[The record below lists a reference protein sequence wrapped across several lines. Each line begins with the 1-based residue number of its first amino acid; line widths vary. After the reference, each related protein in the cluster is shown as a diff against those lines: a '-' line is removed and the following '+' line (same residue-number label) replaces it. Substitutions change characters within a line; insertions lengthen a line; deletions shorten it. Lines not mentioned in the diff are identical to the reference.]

1 MSASKVTGGSLTR
14 MTGFE
19 WRRALTGFDPGWWER
34 LGDRRT
40 VLVVVGSPVPG
51 QPALDVARLAGTDP
65 RLRVLFTAAPGP
77 SSAAVE
83 VMLKDAGAA
92 PLPWSDLED
101 GDVGLVVT
109 ASRVPARLPNAPLIV
124 LPGAIPEDVAHRRAP
139 AVFTYAHHLDRPPDS
154 GDGHGVVVGDSDHD
168 RLVASLPLRDFYRR
182 ALGAGGRRGLVVVS
196 LPTAGGTGACIR
208 CRSLDVAGRLLAEL
222 PSDQYHVLGLP
233 EPGGA
238 RCTGGPGL
246 AGHLRDGLGLMPPEA
261 DWRAALV
268 AADWILGPPGPVTR
282 YGTIIGAPVL
292 VTGPAPGD
300 ALRILAVRLAA
311 HRPVRPQLTE
321 AAARWRPERVRPV
334 LGRITS
340 EPGRF
345 DRTMR
350 SLMYGLLRLPQPAT
364 IPVADPVSPPFRI
377 GCQDGERLGH
387 VPQGG

>member
-1 MSASKVTGGSLTR
+1 MFASEDEGGSLTA

-19 WRRALTGFDPGWWER
+19 WRRALTGFDPGWWGR

-40 VLVVVGSPVPG
+40 VLVVVGSPVRG

-65 RLRVLFTAAPGP
+65 RLRVLFAAAPGP

-92 PLPWSDLED
+92 PLSLSGLAG

-109 ASRVPARLPNAPLIV
+109 AHRVPEGPPAAPLIA
-124 LPGAIPEDVAHRRAP
+124 LPGTITAEVAHRPAP
-139 AVFTYAHHLDRPPDS
+139 TVFTYAHHLDRPPDAR
-154 GDGHGVVVGDSDHD
+154 DGHVVGDSDHD

-182 ALGAGGRRGLVVVS
+182 ALGVGGRRGLVVVA
-196 LPTAGGTGACIR
+196 LPAAGGAGVCACR
-208 CRSLDVAGRLLAEL
+208 RSPDVVGRLLAEL
-222 PSDQYHVLGLP
+222 PSDRYLVLGVPDPRGDRCP
-233 EPGGA
+233 E
-238 RCTGGPGL
+238 RL
-246 AGHLRDGLGLMPPEA
+246 AVHLRAGLSLMPPEA
-261 DWRAALV
+261 DWRAALA

-282 YGTIIGAPVL
+282 YGTITGVPVL
-292 VTGPAPGD
+292 ITGPPPGD
-300 ALRILAVRLAA
+300 ALRLLAVRFAA
-311 HRPVRPQLTE
+311 HRPVRPQLAE

-345 DRTMR
+345 DRNIR

-377 GCQDGERLGH
+377 GRRPAGRVL
-387 VPQGG
+387 QGG

>member
-1 MSASKVTGGSLTR
+1 
-14 MTGFE
+14 MTGFV
-19 WRRALTGFDPGWWER
+19 WRRALSGFDPGWWGR

-65 RLRVLFTAAPGP
+65 RLRVLFAAAPGP

-83 VMLKDAGAA
+83 VMLRDAGAA
-92 PLPWSDLED
+92 PLRWSELAD

-109 ASRVPARLPNAPLIV
+109 AHRIPPRPPGAPLIA
-124 LPGAIPEDVAHRRAP
+124 LPGTIPAAVAHRPAP
-139 AVFTYAHHLDRPPDS
+139 TVFTYAHHLDRPPDARP
-154 GDGHGVVVGDSDHD
+154 GGAVVVGDSDHD

-182 ALGAGGRRGLVVVS
+182 ALGVAGRGLVAVA
-196 LPTAGGTGACIR
+196 LPAAGTGPCTR
-208 CRSLDVAGRLLAEL
+208 CRSLDVVRRLLAEL
-222 PSDQYHVLGLP
+222 PPDLYQVLALP
-233 EPGGA
+233 EPGA
-238 RCTGGPGL
+238 DRCPGGPGL
-246 AGHLRDGLGLMPPEA
+246 AGLLRDGLGLMPPEA

-282 YGTIIGAPVL
+282 LGTLTGAPVL
-292 VTGPAPGD
+292 VTGPPAGD
-300 ALRILAVRLAA
+300 ALRLCAVRLAA
-311 HRPVRPQLTE
+311 HRPVRSQLAE

-334 LGRITS
+334 VERITS

-345 DRTMR
+345 DRNMR

-377 GCQDGERLGH
+377 GCRDGEPLCA

>member
-1 MSASKVTGGSLTR
+1 MSASEVKGGSLTR

-19 WRRALTGFDPGWWER
+19 WRRALTGFDPGWWGR

-83 VMLKDAGAA
+83 VMLRDAGAA
-92 PLPWSDLED
+92 PLPWSELED
-101 GDVGLVVT
+101 GDADLVVT
-109 ASRVPARLPNAPLIV
+109 ASRVPARLPNTPLIV

-139 AVFTYAHHLDRPPDS
+139 TVFTYAHRLDRPPDAE
-154 GDGHGVVVGDSDHD
+154 DGHGTVTGCSDHD
-168 RLVASLPLRDFYRR
+168 RILASLPLRDFYRR
-182 ALGAGGRRGLVVVS
+182 ALGVDGQRRLVVVS
-196 LPTAGGTGACIR
+196 LSPAVACTR
-208 CRSLDVAGRLLAEL
+208 CRSLDIVGRMLTEL
-222 PSDQYHVLGLP
+222 PPDRYSVLGIP
-233 EPGGA
+233 EAGG
-238 RCTGGPGL
+238 CSGPGL
-246 AGHLRDGLGLMPPEA
+246 AAHLRDGLGLMPPEA

-268 AADWILGPPGPVTR
+268 AADWIVGPPGPVTR
-282 YGTIIGAPVL
+282 YGTIIGVPVL

-300 ALRILAVRLAA
+300 ALRLLAVRPAA

-377 GCQDGERLGH
+377 GCQDGEPLGH
-387 VPQGG
+387 AARGG

>member
-1 MSASKVTGGSLTR
+1 MFASEVKGGSLTA

-19 WRRALTGFDPGWWER
+19 WRRALTGFDPGWWGR

-92 PLPWSDLED
+92 PLRWSELES

-109 ASRVPARLPNAPLIV
+109 ASRIPACPEGAPLIA
-124 LPGAIPEDVAHRRAP
+124 LPGTIPAEVRHRPAP
-139 AVFTYAHHLDRPPDS
+139 AVFTYAHRLDRPPDA
-154 GDGHGVVVGDSDHD
+154 GEGHVIGDSDHD

-182 ALGAGGRRGLVVVS
+182 ALGVGGRRGLLVVALPVS
-196 LPTAGGTGACIR
+196 GGAEPCVR
-208 CRSLDVAGRLLAEL
+208 CGPLDVVRRLLAEL
-222 PSDQYHVLGLP
+222 PPDRYSVLGVP
-233 EPGGA
+233 EPGPA
-238 RCTGGPGL
+238 PCGL
-246 AGHLRDGLGLMPPEA
+246 AVHLRDGLGLMPPEA

-268 AADWILGPPGPVTR
+268 AADWIIGPPGPVTR
-282 YGTIIGAPVL
+282 YGAITGVPLI
-292 VTGPAPGD
+292 VTGPPPGD
-300 ALRILAVRLAA
+300 ALRLAGRLAR
-311 HRPVRPQLTE
+311 HRAVLPQLAE
-321 AAARWRPERVRPV
+321 AAARWRPDRADPV
-334 LGRITS
+334 VSRITS

-345 DRTMR
+345 DRNVR

-377 GCQDGERLGH
+377 GCRDGEPLGH
-387 VPQGG
+387 VTQGA

>member
-1 MSASKVTGGSLTR
+1 

-19 WRRALTGFDPGWWER
+19 WRRALSGFDPGWWGR

-40 VLVVVGSPVPG
+40 VLVVVGSPAPG

-65 RLRVLFTAAPGP
+65 RLRVLFAAAPGP

-83 VMLKDAGAA
+83 VMLRDAGAA
-92 PLPWSDLED
+92 PLRLSELAD

-109 ASRVPARLPNAPLIV
+109 AHRIPGRPPGAPLIA
-124 LPGAIPEDVAHRRAP
+124 LPGTIPADVKHRPAP
-139 AVFTYAHHLDRPPDS
+139 AVFTYAHHLDRPP
-154 GDGHGVVVGDSDHD
+154 GAEDGHVVGDSDHD

-182 ALGAGGRRGLVVVS
+182 ALGVVGRGLVVVA
-196 LPTAGGTGACIR
+196 LPTAGGTGPCTR
-208 CRSLDVAGRLLAEL
+208 CRSQDVVRRLLAEL
-222 PSDQYHVLGLP
+222 PPDLYHVLGVP
-233 EPGGA
+233 EPGGD
-238 RCTGGPGL
+238 RCPGGPGVAAL
-246 AGHLRDGLGLMPPEA
+246 LRCGLGLLPPEA

-282 YGTIIGAPVL
+282 YGTLTGAPVL
-292 VTGPAPGD
+292 ITGPPPGD
-300 ALRILAVRLAA
+300 ALRLFSVRLAA
-311 HRPVRPQLTE
+311 HRPVRPQLAE

-334 LGRITS
+334 ADRITS

-345 DRTMR
+345 DRNMR

-364 IPVADPVSPPFRI
+364 IPAADPVSPPFRI
-377 GCQDGERLGH
+377 GVRAGEPLCP

>member
-1 MSASKVTGGSLTR
+1 MIASEVKGGSLTA

-19 WRRALTGFDPGWWER
+19 WRRALTGFDPGWWGR

-65 RLRVLFTAAPGP
+65 RLRVLFAAAPGP
-77 SSAAVE
+77 SSTAVE

-92 PLPWSDLED
+92 PLPWSELAD
-101 GDVGLVVT
+101 GDVGVVVT
-109 ASRVPARLPNAPLIV
+109 AHRVPARPPGAPLIA
-124 LPGAIPEDVAHRRAP
+124 LPGTIPAEVAHRPAP
-139 AVFTYAHHLDRPPDS
+139 AVFTYAHHLDRPPDAAP
-154 GDGHGVVVGDSDHD
+154 GRAVVVGDSDHD

-182 ALGAGGRRGLVVVS
+182 ALGVGGRRGLVVVA
-196 LPTAGGTGACIR
+196 LPATGGAGPCACR
-208 CRSLDVAGRLLAEL
+208 RSPDILHRLLTEL
-222 PSDQYHVLGLP
+222 PSDRYHVLGVP
-233 EPGGA
+233 EPRGD
-238 RCTGGPGL
+238 RCLNGPPGL
-246 AGHLRDGLGLMPPEA
+246 AGHLSAGLSLMPPEA

-282 YGTIIGAPVL
+282 YGTVIGVPVL
-292 VTGPAPGD
+292 ITGPPPGD
-300 ALRILAVRLAA
+300 ALRLLAVRLAA
-311 HRPVRPQLTE
+311 HRPIRPQLTE

-345 DRTMR
+345 DRNMR

-377 GCQDGERLGH
+377 GCPADRACR
-387 VPQGG
+387 GGVR

>member
-1 MSASKVTGGSLTR
+1 MFASKVKGGSLTA

-19 WRRALTGFDPGWWER
+19 WRRALSGFDPGWWGR

-40 VLVVVGSPVPG
+40 VLVVVGSPVHG

-77 SSAAVE
+77 SSAAVG

-92 PLPWSDLED
+92 PLPWSELAD

-109 ASRVPARLPNAPLIV
+109 AHRVPARPPGAPLIA
-124 LPGAIPEDVAHRRAP
+124 LPGTVPAEVAHRPAP
-139 AVFTYAHHLDRPPDS
+139 TVFTYAHHLDRPPDAE
-154 GDGHGVVVGDSDHD
+154 DGRAVVVGDSDHD

-182 ALGAGGRRGLVVVS
+182 ALGVGARRGLVVVA
-196 LPTAGGTGACIR
+196 LPASGGAGMCT
-208 CRSLDVAGRLLAEL
+208 CRRSPDIVHRLLAEL
-222 PSDQYHVLGLP
+222 PPDRYQVLGVP
-233 EPGGA
+233 EPRGD
-238 RCTGGPGL
+238 RCLNGPPGL
-246 AGHLRDGLGLMPPEA
+246 AVQLSAGLSLMPPEA

-282 YGTIIGAPVL
+282 YGTIIGVPVL
-292 VTGPAPGD
+292 ITGPPPGD
-300 ALRILAVRLAA
+300 ALRLLAVRLAA

-345 DRTMR
+345 DRNMR

-377 GCQDGERLGH
+377 GCRTERACR
-387 VPQGG
+387 GGVR

>member
-1 MSASKVTGGSLTR
+1 MTA

-19 WRRALTGFDPGWWER
+19 WRRALSGFDPGWWGR

-65 RLRVLFTAAPGP
+65 RLRVLLAAAPGP

-92 PLPWSDLED
+92 PLPWSELAD

-109 ASRVPARLPNAPLIV
+109 AHRVPARPPGAPLIA
-124 LPGAIPEDVAHRRAP
+124 LPGTIPAEVKHRPAP
-139 AVFTYAHHLDRPPDS
+139 AVFTYAHHLDRPPDAE
-154 GDGHGVVVGDSDHD
+154 DGHVVGDSDHD

-182 ALGAGGRRGLVVVS
+182 ALGVGGRRGLVVVA
-196 LPTAGGTGACIR
+196 LPAAGGAGACVR
-208 CRSLDVAGRLLAEL
+208 CGPLDVVRRLLAEL
-222 PSDQYHVLGLP
+222 PSDRYHVLGVP
-233 EPGGA
+233 EPRGD
-238 RCTGGPGL
+238 RCPGGPGL
-246 AGHLRDGLGLMPPEA
+246 AVHLRAGLSLMPPEA

-268 AADWILGPPGPVTR
+268 AADWILGPPGPITR
-282 YGTIIGAPVL
+282 YGTVTGVPVL
-292 VTGPAPGD
+292 MTGPPPGD
-300 ALRILAVRLAA
+300 ALRLLAARLAA

-345 DRTMR
+345 DRNVR

-377 GCQDGERLGH
+377 GCRDGELLGH
-387 VPQGG
+387 VPQGRSR

>member
-1 MSASKVTGGSLTR
+1 MAASKVEGGSLTA

-19 WRRALTGFDPGWWER
+19 WRRALTGFDPGWWGR

-65 RLRVLFTAAPGP
+65 RLRVLFAAAPGP
-77 SSAAVE
+77 SSTAVE

-92 PLPWSDLED
+92 PLRWSELEG

-109 ASRVPARLPNAPLIV
+109 ASRIPARPPDAPLVV
-124 LPGAIPEDVAHRRAP
+124 LPGANPGEAAHRP
-139 AVFTYAHHLDRPPDS
+139 AVTVFTCAHRLDRPPDA
-154 GDGHGVVVGDSDHD
+154 GDGGTAVVGDSDHD

-182 ALGAGGRRGLVVVS
+182 ALGVGGRRRLVVVA
-196 LPTAGGTGACIR
+196 LPESGGARPCVR
-208 CRSLDVAGRLLAEL
+208 CRPLDVVGRLLAEL
-222 PSDQYHVLGLP
+222 PADRYYVLGVP
-233 EPGGA
+233 EPDGV
-238 RCTGGPGL
+238 RCAGGPGL
-246 AGHLRDGLGLMPPEA
+246 AVHLRDGLGLMPPEA

-268 AADWILGPPGPVTR
+268 AADWIIGPPGHVTR
-282 YGTIIGAPVL
+282 YGTVTGAPVL
-292 VTGPAPGD
+292 LTGTAAGG
-300 ALRILAVRLAA
+300 ALRLLAARLAA
-311 HRPVRPQLTE
+311 HRPVRPQLIE

-345 DRTMR
+345 DRNMR

-364 IPVADPVSPPFRI
+364 IPVADPVSPPFRV
-377 GCQDGERLGH
+377 GCHADALVRARR
-387 VPQGG
+387 GG

>member
-1 MSASKVTGGSLTR
+1 

-19 WRRALTGFDPGWWER
+19 WRRALSGFDPGWWGR

-65 RLRVLFTAAPGP
+65 RLRVLFSAAPGP

-92 PLPWSDLED
+92 PLRWSELAD

-109 ASRVPARLPNAPLIV
+109 AHRVPARPPGAPLIA
-124 LPGAIPEDVAHRRAP
+124 LPGTIPAEVAHRPAP
-139 AVFTYAHHLDRPPDS
+139 AVFTYAHHLDRPPDA
-154 GDGHGVVVGDSDHD
+154 GDGRGVVVGDSDHD

-182 ALGAGGRRGLVVVS
+182 ALGVGGRRGLVVVA
-196 LPTAGGTGACIR
+196 LPSSGGACA
-208 CRSLDVAGRLLAEL
+208 CRRSPDVVRRLLAEL
-222 PSDQYHVLGLP
+222 PSDRYQVLGVP
-233 EPGGA
+233 EPGGD
-238 RCTGGPGL
+238 RCPDGPGL
-246 AGHLRDGLGLMPPEA
+246 AVHLRSGLGLMPPEA

-282 YGTIIGAPVL
+282 YGTIIGVPVI
-292 VTGPAPGD
+292 VTGPPPGD
-300 ALRILAVRLAA
+300 ALRLLAVRLAA
-311 HRPVRPQLTE
+311 HRPVRPQLAE

-345 DRTMR
+345 DRNMR

-377 GCQDGERLGH
+377 ESRVESPGH
-387 VPQGG
+387 ACQGGLR

>member
-1 MSASKVTGGSLTR
+1 

-19 WRRALTGFDPGWWER
+19 WRRALTGFDPDWWGR

-40 VLVVVGSPVPG
+40 VLAVVGSPVPG

-65 RLRVLFTAAPGP
+65 RLRVLLTAAPGP
-77 SSAAVE
+77 SSDAVE

-92 PLPWSDLED
+92 PLPWSELED

-124 LPGAIPEDVAHRRAP
+124 LPGAIPEDVAHRRART
-139 AVFTYAHHLDRPPDS
+139 VLTYAHRLDRPPDTE
-154 GDGHGVVVGDSDHD
+154 DDHGVVVGDSDHD
-168 RLVASLPLRDFYRR
+168 RLVASLPMRDFYRR
-182 ALGAGGRRGLVVVS
+182 ALGVDGRRGLVVVS
-196 LPTAGGTGACIR
+196 LPAAGACIR
-208 CRSLDVAGRLLAEL
+208 CRSLDVVGRLLADL
-222 PSDQYHVLGLP
+222 PSDRYLVLGLP
-233 EPGGA
+233 EPGG
-238 RCTGGPGL
+238 CPGGPGL
-246 AGHLRDGLGLMPPEA
+246 AVHLRDGLSLMPPEA
-261 DWRAALV
+261 DWRAAVV
-268 AADWILGPPGPVTR
+268 AADWIVGPPGAVTR
-282 YGTIIGAPVL
+282 YGTIIGVPVL

-300 ALRILAVRLAA
+300 ALRLLAVRLAA

-345 DRTMR
+345 DRNVR

-377 GCQDGERLGH
+377 GCRDGEPLGF